1 MRIGMILDGP
11 NGFPPDVRVE
21 KEAKALVAAGHQV
34 FILCPTGGRPPGA
47 EFLEQLGVTVVR
59 VALLSSKGAYVLNA
73 WRSLT
78 LFDERWLCLIQDF
91 VSNYSIETL
100 HVHDLPLVP
109 VAIQAAR
116 RWEIPVIAD
125 LHENMPAA
133 ERAYRSGYGI
143 LRRVH
148 SSIFK
153 NYWLMRYLERRA
165 LLKCR
170 FVIVVVPE
178 ASERIIAYGIPA
190 ERVVVVSNTED
201 ETTFDASL
209 ETVDVDVINRYRG
222 KFVISY
228 VGTIGAHRG
237 LETVLRA
244 IPLCADK
251 IRNLKLVIV
260 GADPSSFKK
269 INNLLENYEVKNLVD
284 LYGWAPLKQAQS
296 FIKASDVC
304 LVPHADFEHTNTTI
318 PHKLFQYMICGKPVL
333 VSDCK
338 PLKRVVESA
347 SCGRTFKAGDPR
359 SFSLALTEMYENHRS
374 LDAFGQSGK
383 AAALTDYS
391 WRNDARTLVNVF
403 ETLGAE
409 TRNRKRV

>member
-11 NGFPPDVRVE
+11 NGFPPDIRVE

-34 FILCPTGGRPPGA
+34 FILCPTGRRPPGA
-47 EFLEQLGVTVVR
+47 EIHEQFGVTVVR
-59 VALLSSKGAYVLNA
+59 VALLSSKGTYVLNA

-78 LFDERWLCLIQDF
+78 MFDERWLCLIQDF
-91 VSNYSIETL
+91 VSSYSIETL

-109 VAIQAAR
+109 VAIEAAR
-116 RWEIPVIAD
+116 RGEIPVIAD

-133 ERAYRSGYGI
+133 ERAYRSGYGVI
-143 LRRVH
+143 RRLH

-178 ASERIIAYGIPA
+178 ASERIIGYGVPP

-201 ETTFDASL
+201 ETTFDSSL
-209 ETVDVDVINRYRG
+209 ERVDFDIINRYKN

-244 IPLCADK
+244 IPRCADK

-269 INNLLENYEVKNLVD
+269 INNILANYGIESLVD
-284 LYGWAPLKQAQS
+284 LYGWVPFKKAQS

-304 LVPHADFEHTNTTI
+304 LVPHDSFEHTNTTI
-318 PHKLFQYMICGKPVL
+318 PHKLFQYMICGRPVL

-347 SCGRTFKAGDPR
+347 SCGRTFKAGDPH
-359 SFSLALTEMYENHRS
+359 SFSLVLTEMYENRRT
-374 LDAFGQSGK
+374 LAAFGQSGK
-383 AAALTDYS
+383 DMALTDYS
-391 WRNDARTLVNVF
+391 WRHDARALVNVF
-403 ETLGAE
+403 ETLAAE
-409 TRNRKRV
+409 VRNRK